1 MDTTR
6 RRERA
11 EVQAHVRLWSWL
23 QSPLFRSYLRRFFLL
38 WIAGKLVN
46 VVTAMV
52 IDVSPLSF
60 RPGTELII
68 LLFELGAMVAFIKHD
83 NEDILLGNLGLGLV
97 AALVPLSIVHVAL
110 SATLALIAG

>member
-1 MDTTR
+1 
-6 RRERA
+6 
-11 EVQAHVRLWSWL
+11 VRLWAWL
-23 QSPLFRSYLRRFFLL
+23 QSPLFLSYLRRFFLL
-38 WIAGKLVN
+38 WIAGKLIN
-46 VVTAMV
+46 VVTATAV
-52 IDVSPLSF
+52 GVSPLSF

-83 NEDILLGNLGLGLV
+83 NEDILLGNLGLGLA